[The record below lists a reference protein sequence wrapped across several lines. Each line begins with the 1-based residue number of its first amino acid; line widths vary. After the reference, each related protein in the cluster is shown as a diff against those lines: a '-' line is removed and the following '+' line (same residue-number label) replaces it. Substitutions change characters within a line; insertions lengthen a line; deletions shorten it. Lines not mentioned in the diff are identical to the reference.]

1 MSRSDAPR
9 DTTRDAWAITLFDDR
24 YGLGAQER
32 LLAMLRQPCHTFAR
46 IAEEFGVTRECVR
59 QWHKRLLPDAPTGHE
74 RQRQCRQLRHRR
86 RLSKDPLIIGFHRR
100 IRAQFPHVRVT
111 LVPSHDG
118 YRSRS
123 VRVNDRLVGLTSATW
138 LESTDA
144 QPGFVLTYA
153 TWTVDYVYCE
163 LGETAFLFL
172 PREALPRRTTR
183 LDEALSLDEYRNT
196 FGAFASGT
204 APSADQP
211 DGSNP
216 QQEADARS

>member
-1 MSRSDAPR
+1 MSRTDTAR
-9 DTTRDAWAITLFDDR
+9 DTTREAWSITLFDDR
-24 YGLGAQER
+24 YGVGAQDR
-32 LLAMLRQPCHTFAR
+32 LMAMLRQPCHTFAR

-59 QWHKRLLPDAPTGHE
+59 QWHRRLLPDAPTGHE

-100 IRAQFPHVRVT
+100 IRAQLPDARLT

-123 VRVNDRLVGLTSATW
+123 IRVNDHLVGLTRASW
-138 LESTDA
+138 LEPADA
-144 QPGFVLTYA
+144 EAGFVLTYA

-163 LGETAFLFL
+163 LGDADFLFL

-183 LDEALSLDEYRNT
+183 LDDSASLHLYRNT
-196 FGAFASGT
+196 FSALVPGT
-204 APSADQP
+204 VPLST
-211 DGSNP
+211 
-216 QQEADARS
+216 RSEE